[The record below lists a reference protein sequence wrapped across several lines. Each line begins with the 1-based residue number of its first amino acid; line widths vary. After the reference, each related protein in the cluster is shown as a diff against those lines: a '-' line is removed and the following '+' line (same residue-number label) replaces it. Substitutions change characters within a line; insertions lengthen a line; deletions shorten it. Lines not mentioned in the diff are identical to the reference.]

1 MLQLLQFTL
10 REILHLSMQEF
21 FRITSLGEVKGAP
34 FISILKDEPLVSLDG
49 FILRLSF
56 YHASLFS

>member
-1 MLQLLQFTL
+1 LQFTL

-34 FISILKDEPLVSLDG
+34 FIGILKDEPLVSPDG
-49 FILRLSF
+49 FILKLSF
-56 YHASLFS
+56 CHTS